1 MYENVVK
8 AISDLL
14 VGIGSYKLL
23 PAMFNEHNAMSRRA
37 PLGNAVFQ
45 VRYRVIDAFLGG
57 TDRLYSSP
65 IIECALD

>member
-23 PAMFNEHNAMSRRA
+23 PIMLNEHNAMSRRA
-37 PLGNAVFQ
+37 QLGDAVSQ
-45 VRYRVIDAFLGG
+45 VRYCVIEAFLGG